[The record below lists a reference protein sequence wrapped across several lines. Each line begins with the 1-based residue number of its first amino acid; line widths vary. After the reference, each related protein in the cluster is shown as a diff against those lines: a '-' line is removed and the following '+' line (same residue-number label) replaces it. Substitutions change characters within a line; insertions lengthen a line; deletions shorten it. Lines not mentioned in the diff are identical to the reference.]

1 MKKIFLIT
9 LSIFLCFNEN
19 PGYAHGVGYREIS
32 LRAVPLEF
40 FYSTGEKM
48 SYREAKVFSP
58 NDKKFAVQSGRTDE
72 QGRFA
77 FIPDVSGEW
86 RVVVQD
92 EEGHRCEAK
101 IEITQEFLTGENKM
115 IDIKENYENNS
126 PQGFELFIRALL
138 GVSLIFNL
146 AMLVRIKKNS
156 YLLTP
161 NSYLKNHAHK

>member
-1 MKKIFLIT
+1 MKKIFFIT

-77 FIPDVSGEW
+77 FIPDSEGEW
-86 RVVVQD
+86 RVIVQD

-101 IEITQEFLTGENKM
+101 INITEEFLT
-115 IDIKENYENNS
+115 DTKENYENNS
-126 PQGFELFIRALL
+126 PQGFELFMRALL
-138 GVSLIFNL
+138 GVSLIFNI
-146 AMLVRIKKNS
+146 AVFIKMKRRS
-156 YLLTP
+156 
-161 NSYLKNHAHK
+161 K

>member
-1 MKKIFLIT
+1 ML
-9 LSIFLCFNEN
+9 LNEN

-32 LRAVPLEF
+32 LKSIPLEF

-58 NDKKFAVQSGRTDE
+58 NDSKFAVQSGRTDE

-86 RVVVQD
+86 RVIVQD

-101 IEITQEFLTGENKM
+101 INITQEFFTNTDKNK
-115 IDIKENYENNS
+115 IENNS
-126 PQGFELFIRALL
+126 PKGFEFFIRALL

-146 AMLVRIKKNS
+146 AMLVRIKK
-156 YLLTP
+156 T
-161 NSYLKNHAHK
+161 HAHK